1 MEKLSSLKNK
11 IKITENTD
19 TGIVRKNNEDT
30 IGSDHDLGL
39 LILADGMGGYNAG
52 EVASELAVKTITNL
66 VSEASR
72 RENRNEIDSQTGFM
86 RQTIFLRD
94 SVARANKIIYQTA
107 NTKKHCEGMGTTI
120 VAVMFC
126 DNKISITHV
135 GDSRVYRYRNEK
147 LEQLTSDHSLLQE
160 LIDRGVYSN
169 KDAEHATNKNY
180 VTRALGV
187 EKNVEIAIQENK
199 VLPGDIYLL
208 CSDGL
213 SDMLDDNFISITI
226 NNLYDDIN
234 SICHNLIT
242 SANEAGGKDNISVQL
257 AHIEEEFPV
266 KTNLIEKIKNK
277 IFRNN

>member
-107 NTKKHCEGMGTTI
+107 NTKKPQT
-120 VAVMFC
+120 
-126 DNKISITHV
+126 K
-135 GDSRVYRYRNEK
+135 Y
-147 LEQLTSDHSLLQE
+147 
-160 LIDRGVYSN
+160 
-169 KDAEHATNKNY
+169 
-180 VTRALGV
+180 
-187 EKNVEIAIQENK
+187 
-199 VLPGDIYLL
+199 
-208 CSDGL
+208 
-213 SDMLDDNFISITI
+213 
-226 NNLYDDIN
+226 
-234 SICHNLIT
+234 
-242 SANEAGGKDNISVQL
+242 
-257 AHIEEEFPV
+257 
-266 KTNLIEKIKNK
+266 
-277 IFRNN
+277 